1 MTVFSNDWFEAT
13 VDPAGGK
20 ATISRM
26 EGGSSIPFLLNFTWG
41 IVTATGKSITSA
53 SHPISSKVFTSA
65 YIDEIG
71 KGKLVELS
79 TRVSPE
85 CIDLLLKLVFYDDT
99 PAFTMELVVT
109 NHGSLPVPILEISP
123 AITSAKAGSGL
134 FVSRDLSRCRIL
146 EAGLAGVFDLNVR
159 CVAGDEESDS
169 NGNVLVFDELTSKS
183 ILCGVIE
190 RPNAMVEILANESG
204 AKGLIDELSGLKSFP
219 DWAIKKSIVPFKQVR
234 QNVSY
239 TSNRVLFDTDGK
251 KTPFEMLESYA
262 DRLAACLHVEKWPLD
277 KPTPHGWNSWGN
289 PSKTDRHDAGGKNMD
304 ALVHDFTED
313 VVMENL
319 AIADDRLGKFGLA
332 YFQID
337 DGYQQAHGDWDF
349 NAEKFPRGAKYLFDA
364 IKERGYNPGLW
375 IRPFDLALESKTL
388 ACHPE
393 WGLDWEESFPMK
405 ERSRK
410 PLDVSRPDVRR
421 WLAEI
426 FTRHAR
432 YHGVTWI
439 KTDFTYLLLG
449 GKGFHDPDMTAIEAM
464 QEGFKIIRD
473 EFWITFEKYKK
484 GDDGELVFV
493 DSNVDSFDYGSHVIR
508 FAFHVRNPWAYDYV
522 ITTINDFKVKVP
534 EDITYLDIL
543 SDVTIPS
550 GGWHVGAGEEKIF
563 YPYWCDISSGDYH
576 DVAFRIVGDQAT
588 LPSSE
593 WAILGGDEIMIRLV
607 RIWDWFE
614 TPWSSWMGLGVKVLR
629 KMWDVSIHN
638 LDEMYED
645 FSRSTPVEF
654 RIKLTL
660 DVYNGGNKLLTYG
673 HVAKCSSIIN
683 VPEDKLDYLQTVVYI
698 STAYAIS
705 VISCFMVG
713 VATLGSGIG
722 IPAGLALLIYSAVSP
737 SVYEY
742 IANKYAQLAADPWDP
757 SYLDIIP
764 DVVIE
769 YPDFPECPEDFS
781 PAVYDLIKERHM
793 LGVELDAYSD
803 AYFLAYNRLDTIR
816 WYGGP
821 PDIELDHLEKLT
833 FLNNEMQRIF
843 QRLSF
848 INGLLNSLISE
859 YAGEM
864 SIGEMFLKVQVQLEM
879 YQDRIVEDYGD
890 DVYSMMIDLFTMDL
904 GDMGDLRT
912 PLALVFNLHILLA
925 RSIETT
931 TVNLLSDFQADP
943 STNVPSILNINAP
956 EEAIVTLPF
965 SISAIIQADA
975 GVSSVMIFYED
986 QSSSMIDYGDDHF
999 AATVTYT
1006 TPGYHSYTIIV
1017 RDNNVNSLARKETV
1031 YLGFIYVDDGLPPRV
1046 EEIHV
1051 PVSVLLDSEGEM
1063 YVFIVKDTSFA
1074 SCTAWLDGGVVI
1086 NTMSQGVLS
1095 IPIPNELGMHEIL
1108 VEASDTRGGTT
1119 ILGPVTFEVVDDDVD
1134 PPAVFMSVPGW
1145 INPIEDCFTITFSA
1159 GDHSGIAS
1167 YSLAILDGAN
1177 TRVIAEHHGPWDALI
1192 DIDVQVC
1199 KELYDFTR
1207 ASWLLLVLEVWDD
1220 DRDRPGDQ
1228 LATTI
1233 SAVVPVGAVAKIEDG
1248 KALVSASDDEAWAK
1262 PGWNRKQAMMHKLD
1276 ATIDLMLAGN
1286 YREAYDKLLHDIK
1299 PKLTGL
1305 KTDEHEAPWGNGVFP
1320 APWVIDVELQE
1331 AFRIWVNDALAT
1343 ISSMLCA
1350 TPCITNDGNG
1360 NEDGDGGNGE
1370 DGGATNEPSS
1380 DGKPMTGAHD
1390 ARAIVATC
1398 MVATLACA
1406 GLAGAAC
1413 IARLVRTAP
1422 RDKQRRA
1429 DRKAYQRVRR

>member
-1 MTVFSNDWFEAT
+1 MYLFEANIIQRRMAGT
-13 VDPAGGK
+13 VVLSLLLVNCTVGLIPIPTLATATIHDDYEYWLAHVLQGYNLSKTQFEQMDENNVDVINTHVQCYIGVSNGTYTMNDAVRILHAKHNSPAYWWGMSLGGPLPCHIMPYDDYFQVYFEVEDNNHLNTIKRVHAFLDKKGLFSLIPEQNEFFPSDNHFEDGYLWKQSDVNGYYTDPSQQGWGPTTDDLNAGNWIEMNVFKVDEGTDISTIDPSTITPGAYKFYDEWWGGGYFTKRAFHALCQTGFLKDNVQFRLKTLYSFMIWNLLTFQWDIHYHYLTWGYNKYQNLITPIHVVDDDTGIPVHVSLDYSGTIVQNQGSGIEITYEDTSGVQYLVQTKQLGQNWNTYTGPVEVSGPITSRTITIPYATAFAGGV
-20 ATISRM
+20 
-26 EGGSSIPFLLNFTWG
+26 GSFHFRY
-41 IVTATGKSITSA
+41 
-53 SHPISSKVFTSA
+53 KVFD
-65 YIDEIG
+65 IDRDRQPDS
-71 KGKLVELS
+71 VPDSQAFLS
-79 TRVSPE
+79 SESGLSPDRASTDWSPE
-85 CIDLLLKLVFYDDT
+85 
-99 PAFTMELVVT
+99 
-109 NHGSLPVPILEISP
+109 H
-123 AITSAKAGSGL
+123 
-134 FVSRDLSRCRIL
+134 
-146 EAGLAGVFDLNVR
+146 
-159 CVAGDEESDS
+159 
-169 NGNVLVFDELTSKS
+169 
-183 ILCGVIE
+183 
-190 RPNAMVEILANESG
+190 
-204 AKGLIDELSGLKSFP
+204 
-219 DWAIKKSIVPFKQVR
+219 
-234 QNVSY
+234 
-239 TSNRVLFDTDGK
+239 
-251 KTPFEMLESYA
+251 
-262 DRLAACLHVEKWPLD
+262 
-277 KPTPHGWNSWGN
+277 
-289 PSKTDRHDAGGKNMD
+289 
-304 ALVHDFTED
+304 
-313 VVMENL
+313 
-319 AIADDRLGKFGLA
+319 
-332 YFQID
+332 
-337 DGYQQAHGDWDF
+337 
-349 NAEKFPRGAKYLFDA
+349 
-364 IKERGYNPGLW
+364 
-375 IRPFDLALESKTL
+375 
-388 ACHPE
+388 
-393 WGLDWEESFPMK
+393 
-405 ERSRK
+405 
-410 PLDVSRPDVRR
+410 
-421 WLAEI
+421 EI
-426 FTRHAR
+426 FVVPEQA
-432 YHGVTWI
+432 
-439 KTDFTYLLLG
+439 F
-449 GKGFHDPDMTAIEAM
+449 
-464 QEGFKIIRD
+464 

>member
-289 PSKTDRHDAGGKNMD
+289 PSKTDRHDAGGKNLD
-304 ALVHDFTED
+304 ALVHDITED

-473 EFWITFEKYKK
+473 AIGPGVF
-484 GDDGELVFV
+484 LVGIGGPCVFH
-493 DSNVDSFDYGSHVIR
+493 YG
-508 FAFHVRNPWAYDYV
+508 
-522 ITTINDFKVKVP
+522 
-534 EDITYLDIL
+534 
-543 SDVTIPS
+543 
-550 GGWHVGAGEEKIF
+550 
-563 YPYWCDISSGDYH
+563 
-576 DVAFRIVGDQAT
+576 
-588 LPSSE
+588 
-593 WAILGGDEIMIRLV
+593 LV
-607 RIWDWFE
+607 HAER
-614 TPWSSWMGLGVKVLR
+614 
-629 KMWDVSIHN
+629 
-638 LDEMYED
+638 
-645 FSRSTPVEF
+645 
-654 RIKLTL
+654 LTL
-660 DVYNGGNKLLTYG
+660 DVQPAWGEDGAVMPTEQGIKPNARCIARRFYLNNRVWFTHADVLQFRAPLTRDQYLVQATVIGLTCGVFKVGEKFTNMAGEHFDVVSRLLPVYRPRGRGMRPLDLLDMEYPEAWDLLVDDAGNGLGEYHVVGLFNWDGNECRGQRIEGGSRTIQLDF
-673 HVAKCSSIIN
+673 AK
-683 VPEDKLDYLQTVVYI
+683 
-698 STAYAIS
+698 
-705 VISCFMVG
+705 
-713 VATLGSGIG
+713 
-722 IPAGLALLIYSAVSP
+722 AGL
-737 SVYEY
+737 
-742 IANKYAQLAADPWDP
+742 DP
-757 SYLDIIP
+757 
-764 DVVIE
+764 
-769 YPDFPECPEDFS
+769 
-781 PAVYDLIKERHM
+781 KEEHI
-793 LGVELDAYSD
+793 VFDYW
-803 AYFLAYNRLDTIR
+803 N
-816 WYGGP
+816 
-821 PDIELDHLEKLT
+821 EKLEGT
-833 FLNNEMQRIF
+833 FKGR
-843 QRLSF
+843 
-848 INGLLNSLISE
+848 
-859 YAGEM
+859 
-864 SIGEMFLKVQVQLEM
+864 
-879 YQDRIVEDYGD
+879 
-890 DVYSMMIDLFTMDL
+890 YS
-904 GDMGDLRT
+904 
-912 PLALVFNLHILLA
+912 
-925 RSIETT
+925 
-931 TVNLLSDFQADP
+931 
-943 STNVPSILNINAP
+943 
-956 EEAIVTLPF
+956 
-965 SISAIIQADA
+965 
-975 GVSSVMIFYED
+975 
-986 QSSSMIDYGDDHF
+986 
-999 AATVTYT
+999 
-1006 TPGYHSYTIIV
+1006 
-1017 RDNNVNSLARKETV
+1017 K
-1031 YLGFIYVDDGLPPRV
+1031 
-1046 EEIHV
+1046 
-1051 PVSVLLDSEGEM
+1051 
-1063 YVFIVKDTSFA
+1063 
-1074 SCTAWLDGGVVI
+1074 
-1086 NTMSQGVLS
+1086 
-1095 IPIPNELGMHEIL
+1095 
-1108 VEASDTRGGTT
+1108 
-1119 ILGPVTFEVVDDDVD
+1119 
-1134 PPAVFMSVPGW
+1134 
-1145 INPIEDCFTITFSA
+1145 
-1159 GDHSGIAS
+1159 
-1167 YSLAILDGAN
+1167 
-1177 TRVIAEHHGPWDALI
+1177 
-1192 DIDVQVC
+1192 
-1199 KELYDFTR
+1199 
-1207 ASWLLLVLEVWDD
+1207 
-1220 DRDRPGDQ
+1220 
-1228 LATTI
+1228 
-1233 SAVVPVGAVAKIEDG
+1233 
-1248 KALVSASDDEAWAK
+1248 
-1262 PGWNRKQAMMHKLD
+1262 
-1276 ATIDLMLAGN
+1276 
-1286 YREAYDKLLHDIK
+1286 DIK
-1299 PKLTGL
+1299 PRSVQLVAVHKNKGIPQLVSSSRHVTQGAMDI
-1305 KTDEHEAPWGNGVFP
+1305 KQVEWREHELELAIEATAVLQHHNRYHFNVPAGYSLKGVSCRYASDVRGTSPPVESKVDGHHVLVSVHPDRAADILIVLQFER
-1320 APWVIDVELQE
+1320 VI
-1331 AFRIWVNDALAT
+1331 
-1343 ISSMLCA
+1343 
-1350 TPCITNDGNG
+1350 P
-1360 NEDGDGGNGE
+1360 
-1370 DGGATNEPSS
+1370 
-1380 DGKPMTGAHD
+1380 
-1390 ARAIVATC
+1390 
-1398 MVATLACA
+1398 
-1406 GLAGAAC
+1406 
-1413 IARLVRTAP
+1413 
-1422 RDKQRRA
+1422 
-1429 DRKAYQRVRR
+1429 